1 MASRSSLA
9 ARTPERHVFGSLKN
23 VHLLRLLG
31 NIFRKFFV
39 YFSKILSY
47 KAQNIYFQYIVQVW
61 KWSGLKNMIYV
72 WLVKFEQVIS
82 LSLRRKKTV
91 QRAQVWQR
99 IADTLCSYDTPK
111 FTVSKRAVGD
121 RYGIISS
128 KYRKTLSAEK
138 RASGIEVEQ
147 TELEVLLEELIEQE
161 DLSEEEGN
169 ETKRKTEQD
178 KSKAQEIRK
187 TAMEN
192 LGETKQKKLVNGEQD
207 DATSLPL
214 KNKTRKSGSKVV
226 GYLKEKS
233 EQEAKLREQEIE
245 IKKTQQEMEG
255 KRYDSLMTMMAQQ
268 QQQQQQIQA
277 SMVEQNKLM
286 LSLLSKLL
294 NN

>member
-1 MASRSSLA
+1 MEWTEKHDLCLA
-9 ARTPERHVFGSLKN
+9 CEIRAGD
-23 VHLLRLLG
+23 
-31 NIFRKFFV
+31 IFK
-39 YFSKILSY
+39 STK
-47 KAQNIYFQYIVQVW
+47 
-61 KWSGLKNMIYV
+61 
-72 WLVKFEQVIS
+72 
-82 LSLRRKKTV
+82 KKTV
-91 QRAQVWQR
+91 QRAQVWQQ

-111 FTVSKRAVGD
+111 FTVSKRAVRD

-187 TAMEN
+187 TTMEN
-192 LGETKQKKLVNGEQD
+192 LGETKQRKLVNGEQD

-214 KNKTRKSGSKVV
+214 KNKTRRSGSEVV

-286 LSLLSKLL
+286 LSLLSKLV

>member
-1 MASRSSLA
+1 MEMDWTEKHDLCLACEIRASD
-9 ARTPERHVFGSLKN
+9 
-23 VHLLRLLG
+23 
-31 NIFRKFFV
+31 IFK
-39 YFSKILSY
+39 STK
-47 KAQNIYFQYIVQVW
+47 
-61 KWSGLKNMIYV
+61 
-72 WLVKFEQVIS
+72 
-82 LSLRRKKTV
+82 KKTV
-91 QRAQVWQR
+91 QRAQVWQQ

-111 FTVSKRAVGD
+111 FTVSKRAVRD

-128 KYRKTLSAEK
+128 KYRKKLSAEE

-169 ETKRKTEQD
+169 EAKRKTEQD

-192 LGETKQKKLVNGEQD
+192 LGETKKRKLVNGEQD

-214 KNKTRKSGSKVV
+214 KNKTRRSGSEVV
-226 GYLKEKS
+226 GYLKEKW

-245 IKKTQQEMEG
+245 IKKTQQETEG
-255 KRYDSLMTMMAQQ
+255 KRYDSLMAMMARQ

-277 SMVEQNKLM
+277 SVVEQNKLM
-286 LSLLSKLL
+286 LSLLSKLV

>member
-1 MASRSSLA
+1 MEWTEKHDLCLACEIRASD
-9 ARTPERHVFGSLKN
+9 
-23 VHLLRLLG
+23 
-31 NIFRKFFV
+31 IFK
-39 YFSKILSY
+39 STK
-47 KAQNIYFQYIVQVW
+47 
-61 KWSGLKNMIYV
+61 
-72 WLVKFEQVIS
+72 
-82 LSLRRKKTV
+82 KKTV
-91 QRAQVWQR
+91 QQAQVWQQ

-111 FTVSKRAVGD
+111 FTVSKRAVRD

-169 ETKRKTEQD
+169 ENKRKTEQD

-192 LGETKQKKLVNGEQD
+192 LGETKKRKLVNGEQD

-214 KNKTRKSGSKVV
+214 KNKTRRSGSEVV

-245 IKKTQQEMEG
+245 IKTQQEMEG
-255 KRYDSLMTMMAQQ
+255 KRYDSLMTIDGTATTTTAANSS
-268 QQQQQQIQA
+268 INGRA
-277 SMVEQNKLM
+277 E
-286 LSLLSKLL
+286 
-294 NN
+294 

>member
-1 MASRSSLA
+1 MEWTKKHDQCLACEIRASD
-9 ARTPERHVFGSLKN
+9 
-23 VHLLRLLG
+23 
-31 NIFRKFFV
+31 IFK
-39 YFSKILSY
+39 STK
-47 KAQNIYFQYIVQVW
+47 
-61 KWSGLKNMIYV
+61 
-72 WLVKFEQVIS
+72 
-82 LSLRRKKTV
+82 KKTV
-91 QRAQVWQR
+91 QRAQVWQQ
-99 IADTLCSYDTPK
+99 IADTLCSYDTPT
-111 FTVSKRAVGD
+111 FTVSKHA

-128 KYRKTLSAEK
+128 KYRKKLSTEE

-169 ETKRKTEQD
+169 EAKRKTEQD

-192 LGETKQKKLVNGEQD
+192 LGETKKRKLVNGEQD

-214 KNKTRKSGSKVV
+214 KNKTRRSGSEVV
-226 GYLKEKS
+226 SYLKEKS

-255 KRYDSLMTMMAQQ
+255 KRYDSLMAMMAQQ

-286 LSLLSKLL
+286 LNLLSKLV

>member
-1 MASRSSLA
+1 MDWTEKHDLCLACEIRASD
-9 ARTPERHVFGSLKN
+9 
-23 VHLLRLLG
+23 
-31 NIFRKFFV
+31 IFK
-39 YFSKILSY
+39 STK
-47 KAQNIYFQYIVQVW
+47 
-61 KWSGLKNMIYV
+61 
-72 WLVKFEQVIS
+72 
-82 LSLRRKKTV
+82 KKTV
-91 QRAQVWQR
+91 QRAQVWQQ

-111 FTVSKRAVGD
+111 FTVSKRAVRD

-128 KYRKTLSAEK
+128 KYRKKLSAEE

-169 ETKRKTEQD
+169 EAKRKTEQD

-192 LGETKQKKLVNGEQD
+192 LGETKKRKLVNGEQD

-214 KNKTRKSGSKVV
+214 KNKTRRSGSEVV
-226 GYLKEKS
+226 GYLKEKW

-245 IKKTQQEMEG
+245 IKKTQQETEG
-255 KRYDSLMTMMAQQ
+255 KRYDSLMAMMARQ

-277 SMVEQNKLM
+277 SVVEQNKLM
-286 LSLLSKLL
+286 LSLLSKLV

>member
-1 MASRSSLA
+1 MDWTEKHDLCLACEIRASD
-9 ARTPERHVFGSLKN
+9 
-23 VHLLRLLG
+23 
-31 NIFRKFFV
+31 IFK
-39 YFSKILSY
+39 STK
-47 KAQNIYFQYIVQVW
+47 
-61 KWSGLKNMIYV
+61 
-72 WLVKFEQVIS
+72 
-82 LSLRRKKTV
+82 KKTV
-91 QRAQVWQR
+91 QRAQVWQQ

-111 FTVSKRAVGD
+111 FTVSKRAVRD

-128 KYRKTLSAEK
+128 KYRKKLSAEE

-169 ETKRKTEQD
+169 EAKRKTEQD

-192 LGETKQKKLVNGEQD
+192 LGETKKRKLVNGEQD
-207 DATSLPL
+207 DATSFPL
-214 KNKTRKSGSKVV
+214 KNKTRRSGSEVV

-245 IKKTQQEMEG
+245 IKKTQQETEG
-255 KRYDSLMTMMAQQ
+255 KRYDSLMAMMARQ

-277 SMVEQNKLM
+277 SVVEQNKLM
-286 LSLLSKLL
+286 LSLLSKLV